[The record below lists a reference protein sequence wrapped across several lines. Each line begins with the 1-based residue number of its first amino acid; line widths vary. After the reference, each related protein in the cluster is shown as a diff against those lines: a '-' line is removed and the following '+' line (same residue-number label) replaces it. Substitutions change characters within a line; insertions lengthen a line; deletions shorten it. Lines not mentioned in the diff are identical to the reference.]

1 MIGIT
6 DILHL
11 WCRMPGEFCTLPRS
25 FFHLNRLSRS
35 FMKKNILIA
44 ALLCGFCFQS
54 TSQVVSSAVTDSI
67 DLYAA
72 MKKVSLL
79 KDSAKVD
86 MLNSIA
92 ARTTFILSHE
102 TRVDIE
108 YKYAKEALQEAT
120 RLNYKTGIA
129 RALLTLSV
137 TSFYPSMNMPGD
149 TAMKRG
155 YFLKAFE

>member
-1 MIGIT
+1 
-6 DILHL
+6 
-11 WCRMPGEFCTLPRS
+11 
-25 FFHLNRLSRS
+25 
-35 FMKKNILIA
+35 MKKNILIA

-92 ARTTFILSHE
+92 ARTTFYL
-102 TRVDIE
+102 V
-108 YKYAKEALQEAT
+108 A
-120 RLNYKTGIA
+120 
-129 RALLTLSV
+129 
-137 TSFYPSMNMPGD
+137 
-149 TAMKRG
+149 
-155 YFLKAFE
+155 